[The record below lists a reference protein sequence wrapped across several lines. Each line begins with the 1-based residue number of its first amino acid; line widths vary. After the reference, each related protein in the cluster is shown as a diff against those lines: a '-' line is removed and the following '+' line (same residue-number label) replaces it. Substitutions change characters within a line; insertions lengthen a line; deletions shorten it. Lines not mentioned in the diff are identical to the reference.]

1 MINNRKL
8 DSNEQSMEILNRC
21 AGSFNVLTI
30 SRIKGEL
37 SEEILSIALNLVQK
51 RHPRLKSRITG
62 TLDNLCFEDGTEKIP
77 LRVVEQHYSEQY
89 VEVVVEELNK
99 PIESDKGLARV
110 VLINSS
116 ENINY
121 LITILHHAICDG
133 LSTVQLHSEILTYCN
148 KIAAGQIEDN
158 LKELPP
164 LPNIQKLF
172 PKSMQG
178 NLGLIKT
185 ILSLV
190 KFKFK
195 RVDNR
200 PQTMSFEK
208 CVPIESRSTGMVCR
222 KLDKNATTQL
232 ITACQ
237 NKKTTVQGAL
247 CAALLF
253 AVARIIRDGNK
264 ENLLLSCH
272 SSIDL
277 RRRLEPQINRE
288 NLGVLALGFTSLHN
302 VDINTH
308 FWDLARDLKRQLEV
322 GLKSEDI
329 FTNALMSRKMYESLL
344 SRPYEV
350 PVTVAVTNIGRVD
363 ITDNY
368 GLFKLEEISF
378 VSSQAVFG
386 GVLGVAVTT
395 FQETMILNFYFS
407 KPSISQERSEILA
420 NDMIHVLTDAC
431 NKESIV
437 V

>member
-1 MINNRKL
+1 
-8 DSNEQSMEILNRC
+8 MEILNRC

-30 SRIKGEL
+30 SRIKGNL

-51 RHPRLKSRITG
+51 RHPRLKSCITG
-62 TLDNLCFEDGTEKIP
+62 TLDNLCFTDGTEKIP
-77 LRVVEQHYSEQY
+77 LRVVEQQHSEHYL
-89 VEVVVEELNK
+89 EVILEELNK
-99 PIESDKGLARV
+99 PIESDKSLMRV
-110 VLINSS
+110 VLISS
-116 ENINY
+116 SSSINY
-121 LITILHHAICDG
+121 LITILHHAISDG
-133 LSTVQLHSEILTYCN
+133 LSTVQLHSEILTYCA

-158 LKELPP
+158 IQELPP

-178 NLGLIKT
+178 KLGLIKS

-190 KFKFK
+190 RFKFK
-195 RVDNR
+195 PVNNR
-200 PQTMSFEK
+200 PQTLSFEK

-222 KLDKNATTQL
+222 KLNKNATTQL
-232 ITACQ
+232 VTACR
-237 NKKTTVQGAL
+237 NEKTTVQGAL

-253 AVARIIRDGNK
+253 AAARIIRDGNK

-277 RRRLEPQINRE
+277 RRRFEPQVNRE
-288 NLGVLALGFTSLHN
+288 NLGLLALGITSLHN
-302 VDINTH
+302 VDINMP
-308 FWDLARDLKRQLEV
+308 FWDLARDVKRQLEV

-329 FTNALMSRKMYESLL
+329 FSSVLISRKIYESFL
-344 SRPYEV
+344 SRPNEV

-363 ITDNY
+363 ITDDY

-386 GVLGVAVTT
+386 GVFGAAVTT

-420 NDMIHVLTDAC
+420 NDAIYILTDASS
-431 NKESIV
+431 KEKILDSTSTSSS
-437 V
+437 